1 MTTDSRISELIAR
14 WEALNFQGKDVSVE
28 QLCGDC
34 PELAD
39 ELRKHVANQVK
50 LSSQVHE
57 TLAEDLTAGSTP
69 SAKLPAPPFP
79 SGSRYPNLPGYEI
92 LSELG
97 RGGMGVVYKA
107 RQVKLN
113 RPVAIKTII
122 SGAHAGARERARFAA
137 EAESVA
143 RLQHPNIVQIYDV
156 SEHDGSPYFSM
167 EFVDGPSLHRRL
179 QGQPV
184 DEVTAATVLETVALA
199 IQYAHERG
207 IVHRDLKPANILMAG
222 PEDAPL
228 RDCVPKLTDFGLARQ
243 LEEDVRLTQTG
254 VVLGT
259 PCYMAPE
266 QVENPTAEIKPAVD
280 IYGLGALLYEMLTGR
295 PPFSAASNFETMRM
309 VVTEDPVR
317 PSLLRSTVPRAL
329 ERICLKCLA
338 KRAQDRYAS
347 AQALADDLALF
358 LDGERPTAENERQSI
373 IRRRSQRRITSAGTR
388 RPTSWLSRHW
398 QLVTNLL
405 LVVIVAG
412 MGLAGYVHLRHD
424 GAEPADAN
432 VAAVP
437 PPIVPPAPPIKV
449 GILHSLTGTMAIS
462 EQAVVDTCLLAID
475 EINER
480 GGLLGRQIEPIVR
493 DGRSDPPTFA
503 REAER
508 LIEEDKVAVVFGCWT
523 SAARKTVL
531 PIFEKHDSLLV
542 YPVEFEGL
550 EQSPNIL
557 YVGPTPNQQIIPAVK
572 WCYAFLDPPARRF
585 FLVGS
590 DYVFP
595 HVASAIITDELKS
608 MGGEVVG
615 EAYIPLGSSDVSG
628 VIQQIRDA
636 KPDVVLNMV
645 NGDSN
650 VALFRGLCLG
660 GLRPDKLPV
669 LSFSIGEPELRSMQ
683 LDDVIGDYAARN
695 YFQTIDSPENNEFLR
710 HFWARYGRQRVVS
723 DAMESGYVGVQL
735 WAKAVQ
741 KAGTYE
747 PVKVRQALRGLEY
760 TGPGGQVFVD
770 PVLLNTHRTTRIGR
784 VRPDGLFDIV
794 ASSGSLVPP
803 IIFPK
808 SRTPAEW
815 ESFLQLLY
823 KKWGNSWSGPRSE

>member
-14 WEALNFQGKDVSVE
+14 WEALNFQGQNVSIE

-39 ELRKHVANQVK
+39 ELRKHVAQLAAPSAQVN
-50 LSSQVHE
+50 E

-69 SAKLPAPPFP
+69 SAKLPAPPTP
-79 SGSRYPNLPGYEI
+79 GGGRYPNLPGYEI
-92 LSELG
+92 VSELG

-107 RQVKLN
+107 RQIKLN

-156 SEHDGSPYFSM
+156 GEHDSAPYFSM

-184 DEVTAATVLETVALA
+184 DETTAATVLETIALA

-228 RDCVPKLTDFGLARQ
+228 RDCIPKLTDFGLARQ

-266 QVENPTAEIKPAVD
+266 QVENPTADIKPAVD

-295 PPFSAASNFETMRM
+295 PPFSAASNFETMRL

-317 PSLLRSTVPRAL
+317 PSLLRPSVPRAL

-338 KRAQDRYAS
+338 KHPEDRYAS

-358 LDGERPTAENERQSI
+358 LDGERPTAENERQSV
-373 IRRRSQRRITSAGTR
+373 IRRRSQRRTTPAGTKR
-388 RPTSWLSRHW
+388 NAPWLTRHW

-405 LVVIVAG
+405 LVAIVSG
-412 MGLAGYVHLRHD
+412 MVLAGYWHLRRESTES
-424 GAEPADAN
+424 AEAD
-432 VAAVP
+432 VAASLP
-437 PPIVPPAPPIKV
+437 AVPPAPPIKV

-475 EINER
+475 EINEQ
-480 GGLLGRQIEPIVR
+480 GGLLGRKIEPIVR

-508 LIEEDKVAVVFGCWT
+508 LLAEDKVSVVFGCWT

-557 YVGPTPNQQIIPAVK
+557 YIGPAPNQQIIPAVK

-595 HVASAIITDELKS
+595 HVANAIIRDELKG

-615 EAYIPLGSSDVSG
+615 EAYIPLGSSDVAA
-628 VIQQIRDA
+628 VIQEIRDA
-636 KPDVVLNMV
+636 KPDVVLNTV

-650 VALFRGLCLG
+650 IALFRGLFLS

-669 LSFSIGEPELRSMQ
+669 LSFSVGEPELRNMQ
-683 LDDVIGDYAARN
+683 LEDVIGDYAARN
-695 YFQTIDSPENNEFLR
+695 YFQTIDYRENQEFLQR
-710 HFWARYGRQRVVS
+710 FWARYGRQRVVS
-723 DAMESGYVGVQL
+723 DAMESGYVGVHL

-741 KAGTYE
+741 KAQSDD
-747 PVKVRQALRGLEY
+747 PVKVRQSLRGLEY
-760 TGPGGQVFVD
+760 DGPGGPIFVD

-794 ASSGSLVPP
+794 ASSGSAVAP

-815 ESFLQLLY
+815 ESLLESLY